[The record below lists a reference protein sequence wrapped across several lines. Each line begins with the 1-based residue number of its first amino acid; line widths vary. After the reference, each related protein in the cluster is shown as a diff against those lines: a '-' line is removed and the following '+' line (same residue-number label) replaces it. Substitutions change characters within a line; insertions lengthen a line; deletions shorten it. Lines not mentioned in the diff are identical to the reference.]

1 MSYLKAQ
8 GWVNG
13 LRAGLFHGAAGFD
26 AFKISMDLT
35 PEGLEHYQDVA
46 LAIFKYTSLLRSTP
60 PSKDTFEEIKAIA
73 DISFRYA
80 ERGKAMSYANGLSSY
95 LQSPVPREKVISSK
109 WVIEE
114 FKQDELNAALQLL
127 DPRKATIGVTC
138 RDLPKDVQGG
148 YDKTEP
154 IYGTQYKSV
163 KLSEA
168 FLKEV
173 SDPAR
178 DTLGRVERRTL

>member
-1 MSYLKAQ
+1 MNS
-8 GWVNG
+8 

-26 AFKISMDLT
+26 AFKITMDLT

-46 LAIFKYTSLLRSTP
+46 LAIFKYTSLLRSQP
-60 PSKDTFEEIKAIA
+60 PSREAFEEIKAIA

-80 ERGKAMSYANGLSSY
+80 ERGKAVGYANGLSTY
-95 LQSPVPREKVISSK
+95 LQAPVPREKVVSSK

-114 FKQDELNAALQLL
+114 FRQDELEATLQLL

-138 RDLPKDVQGG
+138 REIPKDVQG
-148 YDKTEP
+148 DFDQNEP
-154 IYGTQYKSV
+154 IYGTPYKTV

-173 SDPAR
+173 RSHHLCGIV
-178 DTLGRVERRTL
+178 T